1 MTHRKRLLA
10 IAFFFTV
17 LYGFVA
23 VYLGG
28 PAWTAWS
35 GDIWSRGL
43 LVMLAALAVTSLANV
58 WAQAVCKVGDAPETQ
73 RVNTVPASI
82 ESRGARDV

>member
-1 MTHRKRLLA
+1 MANRKGHLA
-10 IAFFFTV
+10 IALFLTV

-23 VYLGG
+23 LDLGG

-35 GDIWSRGL
+35 GDVWSRGL

-58 WAQAVCKVGDAPETQ
+58 WAQAVCKVGDARKTQ
-73 RVNTVPASI
+73 RVDTAPVSI
-82 ESRGARDV
+82 ESRGARNV